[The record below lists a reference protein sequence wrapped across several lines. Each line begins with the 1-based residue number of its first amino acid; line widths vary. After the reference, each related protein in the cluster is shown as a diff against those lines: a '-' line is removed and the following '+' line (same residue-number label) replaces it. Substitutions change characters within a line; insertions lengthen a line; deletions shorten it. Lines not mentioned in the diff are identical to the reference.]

1 MRLAKNMEMI
11 RVLLHCWKCSHVSII
26 RTLLNLQANVG
37 VNHCSI
43 IAYGLQENH
52 LHNLPNHHLSDC
64 AYRHT
69 PPYCT
74 YTFCLYYSYVLRMHS
89 KLIPQK
95 NKLQI
100 NHLAFSF
107 CQFHEHVSTCNCAV
121 SSIKY
126 PHLHITDKYTEVFAF
141 AMKPTEITKNCNIL
155 N

>member
-1 MRLAKNMEMI
+1 MHLALVNTSPIETYEVSKKRGNETNASP
-11 RVLLHCWKCSHVSII
+11 LLEIYSHVSII
-26 RTLLNLQANVG
+26 RTLLNLQTNVG

-64 AYRHT
+64 ACCHT

-74 YTFCLYYSYVLRMHS
+74 YTFSLYYSYVLRMHS

-126 PHLHITDKYTEVFAF
+126 PHLHITD
-141 AMKPTEITKNCNIL
+141 
-155 N
+155 